1 MPFRKQRGAEN
12 LLRRSSDSLECK
24 PDVLVLF
31 SWNFWEADSTLAFSD
46 RTHTSIQISLMSVVH
61 TTHTLHFWS
70 WLQFIFSAKMGGD
83 TCPLERTRGRK
94 ENRDEIIT
102 WNQSQH
108 LLAQQPGKC
117 CLKGLSFFSDRIL
130 ALVYKKEEDSHTF
143 SFD

>member
-1 MPFRKQRGAEN
+1 
-12 LLRRSSDSLECK
+12 
-24 PDVLVLF
+24 
-31 SWNFWEADSTLAFSD
+31 
-46 RTHTSIQISLMSVVH
+46 MSVVH

-102 WNQSQH
+102 WNQSQY